1 MKKCILV
8 ILCTVVSSIAIA
20 QQGNLSAGTQGRTL
34 PYHVI
39 GKIGNVEIRHGGY
52 GSAAFKDPENPD
64 RFYAITD
71 RGPNADGVN
80 KTTKVFPV
88 PAFTPSIGHFSI
100 EPGGTIRLLE
110 TIPMRRP
117 DGQTLTGLPN
127 PKGLGSTG
135 ETAIDLAG
143 NVLSTDPY
151 GIDSEGLAVAPDGS
165 FWVSDEYGPHIVH
178 FNSKGIEMERISP
191 VGIQTNGRKLPAVL
205 ARRTPNR
212 GMEGLTITPD
222 GKTLVGT
229 MQSTLSNPDKKSVV
243 NKSLVRIVSFDLG
256 TGKTRQY
263 LYRQN
268 GNHFSNSEIL
278 ALDNHRFLIDERDSK
293 FPGAT
298 ENVQK
303 HVYLIDLRSATEV
316 SGDLNAPSG
325 LLVNG
330 KALEQN
336 SWQQLEQAGI
346 KPVAKS
352 LVLDMVKDHD
362 YPHEKFEGMW
372 LVDKNHLAVI
382 NDDDFGIIN
391 QDDKVKA
398 KILPATGKVDANTVY
413 VYPLRQPVAN

>member
-8 ILCTVVSSIAIA
+8 ILCAAVSAAAVAQTASLAI
-20 QQGNLSAGTQGRTL
+20 GTPGRAL
-34 PYHVI
+34 PYQVI
-39 GKIGNVEIRHGGY
+39 GKIGDVQIRHGGY
-52 GSAAFKDPENPD
+52 GSAAFKDPENPA

-71 RGPNADGVN
+71 RGPNADGVD
-80 KTTKVFPV
+80 KATKVFPV
-88 PAFTPSIGHFSI
+88 PTFTPSIGHFAI
-100 EPGGTIRLLE
+100 EPSGTIRLLQS
-110 TIPMRRP
+110 IPMRRP
-117 DGQTLTGLPN
+117 DGQVLTGLPN

-135 ETAIDLAG
+135 EAALDLAG
-143 NVLSTDPY
+143 NVLPNDPY
-151 GIDSEGLAVAPDGS
+151 GIDSEGLVVAPDGS
-165 FWVSDEYGPHIVH
+165 FWISDEYGPHIVH
-178 FNSKGIEMERISP
+178 FNSKGYEVERISP
-191 VGIQTNGRKLPAVL
+191 VGIQTQGRKLPAVL

-212 GMEGLTITPD
+212 GMEGLAITPD

-243 NKSLVRIVSFDLG
+243 NKTLVRIITFDLSS
-256 TGKTRQY
+256 GKTRQY

-278 ALDNHRFLIDERDSK
+278 ALDNHRFLVDERDSQ

-316 SGDLNAPSG
+316 SGDVNAPSG

-330 KALEQN
+330 KTLEQN
-336 SWQQLEQAGI
+336 SWQELEQAGI
-346 KPVAKS
+346 KPAAKS
-352 LVLDMVKDHD
+352 LVVDMVKEYN

-372 LVDKNHLAVI
+372 LVDNSHLAVI

-391 QDDKVKA
+391 QGGKVKA
-398 KILPATGKVDANTVY
+398 KVLPATGKVDENTVY
-413 VYPLRQPVAN
+413 VYPLRLPVAN